1 VGKLRQYDTTTISNL
16 LQEDLTKHLYSQS
29 QGLVIALDEA
39 HIAEKRIL
47 AGKLISLSAL
57 LRNEKILNQK
67 NELEERYQRGFLTPL
82 CATLSSNMHAT
93 LVVLGTSLSLL
104 DADHVYTAIS
114 KRINF
119 ERITNFPSINEQD
132 VDNLLKK
139 AIDLSDCEIPPA
151 KRQRLTGRPR
161 FSANVIGHLM
171 EKNDS
176 DTDTKQDV
184 LNCAIDSAIDQAK
197 NGLKIIMCNLLTN
210 DKTGKIAHLLSRMV
224 LAYKLHNGKVSFAS
238 ILEADFV
245 NNALC
250 SLHNDSD
257 GIHLIMDEP
266 LVIEVVEEELK
277 SRNVDPAFL
286 EYLDKFNQVVENL
299 GTGTTVKGNI
309 LEPLIRRCLQRFNGF
324 DLTNLPFLKGFKALP
339 TWCKGLKLQIDEV
352 NTANGFGYNGHGHDA
367 DLEFL
372 KNRPA
377 NKMLIEQSGT
387 RQDGM
392 WFFSNN

>member
-197 NGLKIIMCNLLTN
+197 NDLKSMMCNLLTN

-224 LAYKLHNGKVSFAS
+224 LAYKHHLHTFQNL
-238 ILEADFV
+238 IL
-245 NNALC
+245 
-250 SLHNDSD
+250 
-257 GIHLIMDEP
+257 LIMP
-266 LVIEVVEEELK
+266 CAVCTK
-277 SRNVDPAFL
+277 
-286 EYLDKFNQVVENL
+286 
-299 GTGTTVKGNI
+299 T
-309 LEPLIRRCLQRFNGF
+309 
-324 DLTNLPFLKGFKALP
+324 
-339 TWCKGLKLQIDEV
+339 
-352 NTANGFGYNGHGHDA
+352 
-367 DLEFL
+367 L
-372 KNRPA
+372 KN
-377 NKMLIEQSGT
+377 T
-387 RQDGM
+387 T
-392 WFFSNN
+392 